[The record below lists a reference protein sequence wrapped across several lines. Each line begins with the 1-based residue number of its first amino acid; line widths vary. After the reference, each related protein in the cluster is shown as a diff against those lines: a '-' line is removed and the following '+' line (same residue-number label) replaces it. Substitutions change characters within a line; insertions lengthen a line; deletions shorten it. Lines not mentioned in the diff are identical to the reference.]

1 MQKKIQSALISVF
14 YKDGL
19 EHIVQQL
26 HHLGVLIYSTGGT
39 QKFIEDLGVPCIPV
53 ESLTTYPSILGG
65 RVKTLHPSVFG
76 GILGKREDAA
86 HVAEMQQYKIP
97 EIDLVIVDLYPF
109 EQTVAEQLTKA
120 SSTEGV
126 LDEALIIEKI
136 DIGGPSMIRA
146 AAKNHASVVV
156 VAAKKDYILLENIL
170 KEQTGETTLEQRRM
184 FAVKAFDVCTGY
196 DMAISNYFNQSDFI
210 NPFNKEK
217 TVLRYGENP
226 HQQGVFY
233 GNTNEIFDKL
243 NGKELSYN
251 NLVDVDAAVQLIAEF
266 ESSSISQGAKVL
278 PSGEDSGGVVFAII
292 KHTNVCG
299 IASRATVTESW
310 DAALAG
316 DPESAFGGVLVCN
329 AAIDTS
335 TANAINEIFFEVLI
349 APSFDDGALEI
360 LRTKKNRILLQQ
372 KATIQSAR
380 QYKSVLNG
388 MLTQQHDT
396 GNYACWKEEGGR
408 ETTAAEKEDLV
419 FANII
424 CKHLKS
430 NAIALVKNKQLV
442 GKGCGQTSRID
453 SLRQSIDKAKQFNCN
468 LHGSV
473 LASDAFFP
481 FDDCVQIAHA
491 AGISAFIQPGGSIR
505 DKDSIDYCK
514 ANNLAMIITGLRHF
528 KH

>member
-19 EHIVQQL
+19 ENIVQQL
-26 HHLGVLIYSTGGT
+26 HKLGITIYSTGGT
-39 QKFIEDLGVPCIPV
+39 QKFIEDLNVPCVAV

-76 GILGKREDAA
+76 GILGKREDAG
-86 HVAEMQQYKIP
+86 HVAEMQQYNIP

-109 EQTVAEQLTKA
+109 EETVASTK
-120 SSTEGV
+120 
-126 LDEALIIEKI
+126 DEKLIIEKI

-156 VAAKKDYILLENIL
+156 VAAKKDYELLEEIL
-170 KEQTGETTLEQRRM
+170 KTQKGETTLEQRRM
-184 FAVKAFDVCTGY
+184 FAIKAFDVCTGY

-210 NPFNKEK
+210 NPFNKNK
-217 TVLRYGENP
+217 SVLRYGENP
-226 HQQGVFY
+226 HQRGVFY
-233 GNTNEIFDKL
+233 GNTDEIFEKL

-251 NLVDVDAAVQLIAEF
+251 NLVDVDAAVQIIGEF
-266 ESSSISQGAKVL
+266 ESTT
-278 PSGEDSGGVVFAII
+278 FAII

-299 IASRATVTESW
+299 IASRATVKESW

-329 AAIDTS
+329 GTIDVA
-335 TANAINEIFFEVLI
+335 TANAINEIFFEVLV
-349 APSFDDGALEI
+349 APSFDVGALEI

-372 KATIQSAR
+372 KAKLTATH

-388 MLTQQHDT
+388 ILTQQNDN
-396 GNYACWKEEGGR
+396 GNYTDWKEEGGR

-419 FANII
+419 FANIV

-430 NAIALVKNKQLV
+430 NSIALVKNKQLV

-453 SLRQSIDKAKQFNCN
+453 SLRQSIEKAKQFNFD
-468 LHGSV
+468 LKDAA

-481 FDDCVQIAHA
+481 FDDCVKIAHA
-491 AGISAFIQPGGSIR
+491 ADIASFIQPGGSIR
-505 DKDSIDYCK
+505 DKDSIEYCK
-514 ANNLAMIITGLRHF
+514 ANNLAMVITGLRHF